1 MIIQVDILTIRE
13 NHIIVQIPDYM
24 TLNLNGLSKVKTE
37 NKESIPITEQI
48 QQRTFFMNPKIF
60 VDVDGTLTFN
70 KHG

>member
-37 NKESIPITEQI
+37 NKESIPITE
-48 QQRTFFMNPKIF
+48 KI
-60 VDVDGTLTFN
+60 
-70 KHG
+70 